1 MREFNAVVLGAGGVG
16 KSALTVRFMRNEFLE
31 SYDPTIQEEY
41 RKTVMVD
48 GESTWLE
55 VLDTAGAEQFTALN
69 ELYITAGRGF
79 ILVFSL
85 TLEASLREVTSLRQ
99 QILRIKGENS
109 RVPMVLVGTKL
120 DLTNEREV
128 SPSHIEEISARWKI
142 PVYETSAKRD
152 WDVND
157 AFEDLVRQ
165 MRQYYPVEERRN
177 KKRRKGQRDRS
188 RGKSPCIIM

>member
-1 MREFNAVVLGAGGVG
+1 VLPPSFRTHPIDGHGP
-16 KSALTVRFMRNEFLE
+16 L
-31 SYDPTIQEEY
+31 IQ
-41 RKTVMVD
+41 
-48 GESTWLE
+48 
-55 VLDTAGAEQFTALN
+55 
-69 ELYITAGRGF
+69 
-79 ILVFSL
+79 
-85 TLEASLREVTSLRQ
+85 
-99 QILRIKGENS
+99 